1 MGLFDGGTAKDRKH
15 RKHVRGRFAKG
26 ALAVVLACSL
36 APVSSGA
43 AWADEPSSITA
54 SDAAASSAALAT
66 GTYAEHE
73 AIVLVSNVD
82 ALAARSRGMDV
93 LSSAEPLMTV
103 STAAAVRT
111 LDAAGEEPSA
121 AFSAAYS
128 AIPQAASADDADAA
142 ASDTATNDAQL
153 VLVRDETRTT
163 EQLIADLESDPRVVF
178 AEPNYTVEQPAS
190 DETGDAAT
198 HDGISVSPEVDD
210 ASADGASAA
219 ANDASASP
227 EPNEAVATDVDLTP
241 WQWEYR
247 NDGTF
252 GGSGTAGIDMGY
264 DGWNGAQ
271 GAAADGPIVAIL
283 DTGVDAANPDLAS
296 KMWTDDGSVPALAQM
311 GGDEHGISFE
321 PDATGNRTK
330 SYANFS
336 SGHGTHVA
344 GIVGAAWDGVGVSGY
359 AQDARLMSLRFGGD
373 LSTILQCFEYV
384 KAAIAGGQ
392 PVVAVNNSWTLG
404 ATQSQAVNVAVGEVG
419 RAGAVS
425 VFGSANSMTD
435 MDNQAMTAG
444 LLRGNPYAVT
454 VGSIDPTGAASVFT
468 NYGKATTDVMT
479 PGSSILST
487 WPSETP
493 NYLGEADADAVLYES
508 FDEESR
514 ADAAVPTGT
523 KITFESESGVTT
535 VADGKRFTGDAA
547 VSLPY
552 VPSGDDVYNWAKTE
566 PVDLSAAAEGERY
579 LSIRYA
585 VGQTP
590 TEGFGASELRLAVR
604 TMDGAFAEVPLQGE
618 FRAWGD
624 AWGGAFIELP
634 DNTDFACFQL
644 NVGYANLTVDMTGG
658 ERVINPAAGSVLVDG
673 IALGDGLVPYQVNQG
688 TSMAGPAATGV
699 VAELASRYPA
709 DGAEQRAAR
718 AKGIATGRQELS
730 WYDWCATGGM
740 PDLAQADDPAPVIT
754 RVADNGDGTLA
765 VEGWFLGDDAAVAI
779 DGQAAAVLS
788 SAAVDGSDGAAGKR
802 TITVQPPASFTGGE
816 VEVTATRPDGA
827 HGRFFAAL
835 GNSVADTLYDQVNL
849 PLPEGIE
856 QWPGWKLVGFNGDL
870 YCLPTYDFMAGPVGN
885 VFMRYDAAARTWE
898 RMAVPDAALTEAG
911 IDPSMFQT
919 LTAATFGGS
928 LVLQVTA
935 IGSDGVPTTAYLALG
950 ADGAWSVLAKMGTVE
965 GDVPLGTLG
974 SDGKSLYTFGGFGFS
989 AAASGESAAVNRVD
1003 LAAGTATTVGEL
1015 QRPRVQPNVAWSEG
1029 CFLVSGGTRPSLQ
1042 VVAAMGV
1049 DRVQIGSDGTA
1060 EVTPVDTSTVVT
1072 ETGQLVYGVAGVQGG
1087 FMLAGPESIAGTA
1100 DTYTLA
1106 ADEGAQPVPYGKR
1119 ASSLTLQSTAA
1130 CAYRGTLYVLASLTT
1145 DPYRSFSATAMET
1158 AAQPGDAPET
1168 PEPMPDPEPE
1178 PTPEPEPEP
1187 QPEPAPEP
1195 VPGPADAAVD
1205 AGAGNAAAAKSLAR
1219 TGDAAPLA
1227 PIAIAGAAAAA
1238 IAGGATVA
1246 RKRMRK

>member
-1 MGLFDGGTAKDRKH
+1 MGLFDGGTAKGWKH
-15 RKHVRGRFAKG
+15 QKRVRGRFAKG
-26 ALAVVLACSL
+26 ALAAALACSL

-43 AWADEPSSITA
+43 AWADESSSAIA
-54 SDAAASSAALAT
+54 SGAAASSAALAT

-73 AIVLVSNVD
+73 AIALVSNVD
-82 ALAARSRGMDV
+82 ALAARSRGVDA

-103 STAAAVRT
+103 STAAAVRM
-111 LDAAGEEPSA
+111 LDAAGEEPSG

-128 AIPQAASADDADAA
+128 AIPQAASADGADAA
-142 ASDTATNDAQL
+142 ANETTADNAQF

-178 AEPNYTVEQPAS
+178 AEPNYTVEQPAP
-190 DETGDAAT
+190 DETGDAAAY
-198 HDGISVSPEVDD
+198 DGTSVSPEADD
-210 ASADGASAA
+210 ASADGAFASATA
-219 ANDASASP
+219 DDASASP
-227 EPNEAVATDVDLTP
+227 EPNGAVATDVDLTP
-241 WQWEYR
+241 WQWEYN

-296 KMWTDDGSVPALAQM
+296 KMWVDDGSVPALAQM

-344 GIVGAAWDGVGVSGY
+344 GIVGAAWNGVGVSGY
-359 AQDARLMSLRFGGD
+359 AQDACLMSLRFGGD

-384 KAAIAGGQ
+384 KVAIAGGQ

-454 VGSIDPTGAASVFT
+454 VGSIDSTGAASVFT

-508 FDEESR
+508 FDAESR
-514 ADAAVPTGT
+514 AGAAVPEGT
-523 KITFESESGVTT
+523 AIAFESESGVTT

-552 VPSGDDVYNWAKTE
+552 APSGDDVYNWAKTE
-566 PVDLSAAAEGERY
+566 PVDLSAVAEGARY

-585 VGQTP
+585 VGQAP
-590 TEGFGASELRLAVR
+590 AEGFGASELTLAVR
-604 TMDGAFAEVPLQGE
+604 TTDGAFTEAPLQGE

-624 AWGGAFIELP
+624 AWGGAFIKLP
-634 DNTDFACFQL
+634 DNTDFTHFQL

-658 ERVINPAAGSVLVDG
+658 ERVITPVTGSVLVDG

-699 VAELASRYPA
+699 VAELASRYPS
-709 DGAEQRAAR
+709 DSAEQRAAR
-718 AKGIATGRQELS
+718 ARGIATGRQGLA
-730 WYDWCATGGM
+730 WYYWCATGCM
-740 PDLAQADDPAPVIT
+740 PDLAQAGDPAPVIT

-779 DGQAAAVLS
+779 DGRAATVLS

-827 HGRFFAAL
+827 HGRFFVAL
-835 GNSVADTLYDQVNL
+835 GNSAVDALYDQVNL

-856 QWPGWKLVGFNGDL
+856 QWPGWKLAGFDGDL

-885 VFMRYDAAARTWE
+885 VFMRYDAAARAWE
-898 RMAVPDAALTEAG
+898 RVAVPDAALEEVG
-911 IDPSMFQT
+911 IDPSTFQA

-928 LVLQVTA
+928 LVFQVTG

-974 SDGKSLYTFGGFGFS
+974 SDGKSLYTFGGFGFGG
-989 AAASGESAAVNRVD
+989 AASGESAAVNRVD
-1003 LAAGTATTVGEL
+1003 LATGTATMVGEL

-1029 CFLVSGGTRPSLQ
+1029 CFLVAGGTRPSLQ
-1042 VVAAMGV
+1042 VTAAMGV
-1049 DRVQIGSDGTA
+1049 DRVQIGSDGA
-1060 EVTPVDTSTVVT
+1060 VEVTPVDTSSVVT

-1087 FMLAGPESIAGTA
+1087 FMLAGPENIAGTA

-1130 CAYRGTLYVLASLTT
+1130 CAYRSTLYVLAGLTT
-1145 DPYRSFSATAMET
+1145 DPYRTFSATAVET
-1158 AAQPGDAPET
+1158 AAQPGDVPET
-1168 PEPMPDPEPE
+1168 PEPE
-1178 PTPEPEPEP
+1178 PTPEP

-1195 VPGPADAAVD
+1195 EPGPADPAVD
-1205 AGAGNAAAAKSLAR
+1205 ANAGNTTAKSLAR
-1219 TGDAAPLA
+1219 TGDDAPLA
-1227 PIAIAGAAAAA
+1227 PIAIAGAAAAVV
-1238 IAGGATVA
+1238 AGSAAVA
-1246 RKRMRK
+1246 RRRMRK